1 MLNIIESIL
10 LTMTFKS
17 PRLTVDGIIIKNE
30 KILLIKRKNDPFKGK
45 WALPG
50 GFVEYGEKTDD
61 AAVREV
67 FEETGLKTTIDK
79 LIAVY
84 SDPNRDPRGHIIT
97 VVYKLDINSGELKSG
112 DDASDAKFFDVN
124 QLPELSFDH
133 DKIIENALRM

>member
-1 MLNIIESIL
+1 
-10 LTMTFKS
+10 MTFKS

-61 AAVREV
+61 ATVREV

-84 SDPNRDPRGHIIT
+84 SDPNRDPRGHTIT
-97 VVYKLDINSGELKSG
+97 VVYKLDINRGKLKSG